1 MNMIGKIFKSD
12 LKGLWKNKLALLIA
26 LALCVLPSLYAWF
39 NIYSNWDPYSN
50 TATIPVA
57 VVSLDKGY
65 EKENHEVSVMGDTV
79 IENLKENDKIGWRFV
94 DTEKEA
100 VDGVYSG
107 DYYAAIVIGED
118 FSESLYGF
126 AENDLVHPSVT
137 YYENEKKNPIAS
149 KITDTAKGTLQAS
162 INEQFINVAVSTV
175 MESMNNL
182 ADDAK
187 KTQYVKKIIEK
198 LESVDQN
205 LEDYLVTID
214 NLMSCNSTLS
224 SNLKTAGREVSGASG
239 KLNSGVGRVNQA
251 KNEAQQ
257 TITTL
262 ESQMDQA
269 YQNIHTK
276 LLEVNSTLG
285 KDLPTADE
293 ISGAIHNVVD
303 TNQQIEVLKQLLQS
317 DLIPDTGHKSDT
329 INLLDSIQQTT
340 NAVHETLQNR
350 AEENRTAIKA
360 AANLVN
366 AVMPLVE
373 KQLQSDIS
381 SMKAS
386 VSAAYNNMVA
396 SLNSL
401 NKGLAGTGVA
411 LNSLSNTV
419 SSSNASFS
427 TVKEIISSAKED
439 IKTLLEELNGVED
452 SEKYEQFIRILS
464 TDPEVMGEFF
474 SQPVTVETVRVY
486 PVENY
491 GSSVTPFYTILAL
504 WVGAVILVALIKVQ
518 VDKKEF
524 AMARPYEKY
533 FGRFLLFFVLGQ
545 LQAAI
550 VVIGDLYLLK
560 VQCLNPGL
568 FYLVAAFT
576 SLTFNLLIYTLTV
589 SFGDVGKAFVV
600 VVMVIQIAGSS
611 GTYPIEILP
620 EFNRNIY
627 MYFPF
632 PYAINAMRETIA
644 GMYGDEYWRYM
655 SQLAVFAIVAL
666 MIGLFIRKPFIK
678 INHFMEKRMEDTK
691 MM

>member
-65 EKENHEVSVMGDTV
+65 EKENHEISVMGDTV

-224 SNLKTAGREVSGASG
+224 SNLKTARSEVSGASG

-276 LLEVNSTLG
+276 LLEVNRTLG

-293 ISGAIHNVVD
+293 ISSAIHNVVD

-317 DLIPDTGHKSDT
+317 DLIPDTGHKSDI

-350 AEENRTAIKA
+350 VEENRTAIKA

-366 AVMPLVE
+366 AVMPIVE

>member
-57 VVSLDKGY
+57 VVSLDKGC

-224 SNLKTAGREVSGASG
+224 SNLKTARSEVSGASG

-276 LLEVNSTLG
+276 LLEVNRTLG

-293 ISGAIHNVVD
+293 ISSAIHNVVD

-317 DLIPDTGHKSDT
+317 DLIPDTGHKSDI

-350 AEENRTAIKA
+350 VEENRTAIKA

-366 AVMPLVE
+366 AVMPIVE

>member
-57 VVSLDKGY
+57 VVSLDKGC

-224 SNLKTAGREVSGASG
+224 SNLKTAGSEVSGASG

-276 LLEVNSTLG
+276 LLEVNRTLG

-293 ISGAIHNVVD
+293 ISSAIHNVVD

-317 DLIPDTGHKSDT
+317 DLIPDTGHKSDI

-350 AEENRTAIKA
+350 VEENRTAIKA

-366 AVMPLVE
+366 AVMPIVE

>member
-65 EKENHEVSVMGDTV
+65 EKEDHEVSVMGDTV

-224 SNLKTAGREVSGASG
+224 SNLKTAGSEVSGASG

-317 DLIPDTGHKSDT
+317 DLIPDTGHKSDI

-350 AEENRTAIKA
+350 VEENRTAIKA

>member
-57 VVSLDKGY
+57 VVSLDKGC

-224 SNLKTAGREVSGASG
+224 SNLKTAGSEVSGASG

-276 LLEVNSTLG
+276 LLEVNRTLG

-293 ISGAIHNVVD
+293 ISSAIHNVVD

-317 DLIPDTGHKSDT
+317 DLIPDTGHKSDI

-350 AEENRTAIKA
+350 VEENRTAIKA

-366 AVMPLVE
+366 AVMPIVE

-411 LNSLSNTV
+411 LSSLSNTV